1 MAKNICTPLAL
12 MLSAC
17 LALHAEPPLGELPTQ
32 GQQDKAKAKA
42 KEKTKPGS
50 FKLGEVTVVVTGNLE
65 VLEQVHTRVDAETIK
80 AFNTDT
86 VSAALAL
93 LPGLSVSSNPKAE
106 TVIYLRGHDSRRVPV
121 YLDGI
126 PCYVPYEGQMDFGRF
141 STFDLAEI
149 QVAKGFSSVLFGP
162 NTLGGAINL
171 VTRRPSTTFE
181 GDVLGGV
188 FDGNGKKLAAN
199 VGSNLGTFY
208 VQAGASLRDAG
219 DFRLSSNFKPNLRE
233 NGGRRENSYSKDSKG
248 SVKFGFTPNATDEYA
263 LGFVA
268 QKGEK
273 GQPTATD
280 LATPA
285 RYWRW
290 PTWDKQSAYFTSNTS
305 LGTQSYVRLRAYF
318 DSYKNTLNAYT
329 NGSYTTPQTTGGMA
343 PTGISIYD
351 DFTRGAILEFGTT
364 ALKGNSLRAVI
375 QAKTD
380 VHREDNA
387 TNAWKGYRDDL
398 RSVGLEDAI
407 TLSESF
413 DLSLGLGMDQ
423 QRPVETGAY
432 LRTPPKN
439 CYQGQL
445 GAFWKLAPTLQ
456 VYGTVALKD
465 RFPTLKDRFS
475 LRFATFIENPELN
488 PEKSLNLDLGV
499 KASLASWLSLEGALF
514 QSEITDLIQEV
525 KFVAGTR
532 SQMQNIGKVRHRGVE
547 LSVGLKPITWA
558 ELGVNYTY
566 LDREN
571 LSNPEIKL
579 TSTPRQRATGFLRFL
594 PSAQW
599 QIQASVESQD
609 QLWDSNTV
617 RLGGYTTA
625 NLSVAW
631 KPIKPLT
638 LDVGFSNILDRDYQ
652 QVSGYPL
659 PGRTW
664 FANARYRF

>member
-1 MAKNICTPLAL
+1 MATQICTPLTLLLTACMAL
-12 MLSAC
+12 R
-17 LALHAEPPLGELPTQ
+17 AETPRVEPVAPDSKKE
-32 GQQDKAKAKA
+32 D
-42 KEKTKPGS
+42 KEKTKKS
-50 FKLGEVTVVVTGNLE
+50 TFKLGEVTVAVTGKLE
-65 VLEQVHTRVDAETIK
+65 VLEQVHTRVDAASIQ

-86 VSAALAL
+86 VGTALAL
-93 LPGLSVSSNPKAE
+93 LPGLTLSLNPKAE

-171 VTRRPSTTFE
+171 VTRRPSTKFE
-181 GDVLGGV
+181 GDVVGGL
-188 FDGNGKKLAAN
+188 FEGSGKKVAAN
-199 VGSNLGTFY
+199 VGSNLGIIYFQ
-208 VQAGASLRDAG
+208 VGASLRDAG
-219 DFRLSSNFKPNLRE
+219 DFRMSSNFQPNVRE
-233 NGGRRENSYSKDSKG
+233 DGGHRDNSFSKDSKG
-248 SVKFGFTPNATDEYA
+248 SLKVGFTPNATDEYVVG
-263 LGFVA
+263 LVI
-268 QKGEK
+268 QNGEK

-280 LATPA
+280 LAIPA

-290 PTWDKQSAYFTSNTS
+290 PQWDKQSTYFTSNTA
-305 LGTQSYVRLRAYF
+305 LGTQSYIRVRAYY
-318 DSYKNTLNAYT
+318 DMYKNTLNAYT
-329 NGSYTTPQTTGGMA
+329 NGSYTTLQTTGGMA

-387 TNAWKGYRDDL
+387 TQAWKGYRDDL

-407 TLSESF
+407 TLSESV
-413 DLSLGLGMDQ
+413 DLSLGLGLDE
-423 QRPVETGAY
+423 QRPIDTGAY
-432 LRTPPKN
+432 LRTDPKS
-439 CYQGQL
+439 CFQGQV
-445 GAFWKLAPTLQ
+445 GAFWKVAPTLQ
-456 VYGTVALKD
+456 VYVTVAQKD
-465 RFPTLKDRFS
+465 RFPTLKDRYS
-475 LRFATFIENPELN
+475 LRFATYIENPELK
-488 PEKSLNLDLGV
+488 PERSLNLDLGL
-499 KASLASWLSLEGALF
+499 KANPKPWLSLEGALF
-514 QSEITDLIQEV
+514 QSEIRDLIQEV
-525 KFVAGTR
+525 KFVSGTK

-547 LSVGLKPITWA
+547 LSAGLKPVKWA
-558 ELGVNYTY
+558 ELGANYTY

-571 LSNPEIKL
+571 LSNPEIRL
-579 TSTPRQRATGFLRFL
+579 TSTPRNRVTGFLRIM
-594 PSAQW
+594 PTEQW
-599 QIQASVESQD
+599 QFQASVENQD
-609 QLWDSNTV
+609 KMWDSNTL

-631 KPIKPLT
+631 KPVKPVT
-638 LDVGFSNILDRDYQ
+638 LDAGFSNLLDRNFQ
-652 QVSGYPL
+652 QVSGYPM